1 MLTKKEFAA
10 FRQET
15 EQALQAI
22 AEKYNVNIK
31 AGNISY
37 TNTNFNL
44 KLEVT
49 KKDIGGKSFEQV
61 EFEKYCF
68 LYGLKPED
76 YKKQF
81 TLDGKTF
88 TLTGFKPRAR
98 KMPVVAISQ
107 DGKGY
112 KFGEDTVKRLLVG

>member
-15 EQALQAI
+15 EQALKALT
-22 AEKYNVNIK
+22 EKYNVNIK

-37 TNTNFNL
+37 TNTNFSL
-44 KLEVT
+44 KLEVS

-61 EFEKYCF
+61 EFEKYCV
-68 LYGLKPED
+68 LYGFKPED
-76 YKKQF
+76 YKKKF
-81 TLDGKTF
+81 NMNGKTF
-88 TLTGFKPRAR
+88 TLTGFKPRAK
-98 KMPVVAISQ
+98 KMPVIAISQ

-112 KFGEDTVKRLLVG
+112 KFGEETVKRLMVM